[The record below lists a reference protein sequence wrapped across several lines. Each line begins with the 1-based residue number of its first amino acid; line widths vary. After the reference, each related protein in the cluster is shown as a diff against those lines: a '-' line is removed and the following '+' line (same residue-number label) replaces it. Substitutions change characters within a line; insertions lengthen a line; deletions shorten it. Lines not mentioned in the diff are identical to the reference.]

1 MKDKKSIADVLGQI
15 AEAYGEDIFLEQR
28 RMYAI
33 LSDLAPGD
41 FYAKQRRRIKM
52 ALEAGS
58 VEILLKAKR
67 DENGA
72 ELYIN
77 ESVKRLINNTDMAE
91 DIAKE
96 TIALIAEA
104 LSVNPAEASNER
116 PKELKSKE
124 KRQRTERQSKWKELT
139 KAGKYAVIG
148 ILSLCG
154 AAAALSLAV
163 LFVNLD
169 TIGKQWFIGIVS
181 GAALTAGVV
190 GLAFLIENKIY
201 NEKCQTIT
209 ISLPIL
215 LAANI
220 VLRAVLGNEAYGLI
234 FYIISA
240 WIVAGA
246 AANIVLTRV
255 ESEEKWTWP
264 NAVVLVL
271 AVLFVSLNTAG
282 KQWFIGIVSGVV
294 LTAGVVG
301 LAFLIENKIYNEK
314 CQTIT
319 ISLPIL
325 LAANIVLR
333 AVLGNETY
341 GLIFH
346 IISAWIVAGAAA
358 NIVLTRV
365 ESEEKWIWPNAAVA
379 LCSGFLFFLWP
390 GDFSWTVWQWII
402 GIGGSLALSALAVI
416 VSWILEEIGAEI
428 YQSLSVML
436 ILTTTANFVL
446 LFTLKQDYLIIA
458 MCFMAAFTVG
468 AIITAFMSFGEDAPV
483 PGFINIVIAIINCGI
498 FIVLVTGSYRL
509 LEDYVQLLPDKM
521 KAKPTQS

>member
-28 RMYAI
+28 RVYAI

-58 VEILLKAKR
+58 VEILLKAKK
-67 DENGA
+67 DKDGA

-77 ESVKRLINNTDMAE
+77 ESIKRLINNTDMAE

-104 LSVNPAEASNER
+104 LSVNPAEASN
-116 PKELKSKE
+116 KCQKGLKSKE
-124 KRQRTERQSKWKELT
+124 KRQRTERQNKWKEIT
-139 KAGKYAVIG
+139 KAGKYAAIG

-154 AAAALSLAV
+154 AAAVLSLAV

-181 GAALTAGVV
+181 GVALTAGVV

-215 LAANI
+215 LGANI
-220 VLRAVLGNEAYGLI
+220 VLRAVLGNEA
-234 FYIISA
+234 
-240 WIVAGA
+240 
-246 AANIVLTRV
+246 
-255 ESEEKWTWP
+255 
-264 NAVVLVL
+264 
-271 AVLFVSLNTAG
+271 
-282 KQWFIGIVSGVV
+282 
-294 LTAGVVG
+294 
-301 LAFLIENKIYNEK
+301 
-314 CQTIT
+314 
-319 ISLPIL
+319 
-325 LAANIVLR
+325 
-333 AVLGNETY
+333 Y

-365 ESEEKWIWPNAAVA
+365 EWEEKWTWPNVAVA

-402 GIGGSLALSALAVI
+402 GIGGSLALSAFAVI

-428 YQSLSVML
+428 YQSLSVIL

-458 MCFMAAFTVG
+458 MCFMAVFTVG

-498 FIVLVTGSYRL
+498 FIILVTGSYRL
-509 LEDYVQLLPDKM
+509 LEDYVRLLPDKM

>member
-28 RMYAI
+28 RVYAI

-77 ESVKRLINNTDMAE
+77 ESIKRLINNTDMAE

-104 LSVNPAEASNER
+104 LSVNPAEASN
-116 PKELKSKE
+116 KCQKGLKSKE
-124 KRQRTERQSKWKELT
+124 KRQRTERQNKWKEIT
-139 KAGKYAVIG
+139 KAGKYAAIG

-154 AAAALSLAV
+154 AAAVLSLAV

-181 GAALTAGVV
+181 GVALTAGVV

-220 VLRAVLGNEAYGLI
+220 VLCAVLGNEA
-234 FYIISA
+234 
-240 WIVAGA
+240 
-246 AANIVLTRV
+246 
-255 ESEEKWTWP
+255 
-264 NAVVLVL
+264 
-271 AVLFVSLNTAG
+271 
-282 KQWFIGIVSGVV
+282 
-294 LTAGVVG
+294 
-301 LAFLIENKIYNEK
+301 
-314 CQTIT
+314 
-319 ISLPIL
+319 
-325 LAANIVLR
+325 
-333 AVLGNETY
+333 Y

-365 ESEEKWIWPNAAVA
+365 EWEEKWTWPNVAVA

-402 GIGGSLALSALAVI
+402 GIGGSLALSAFAVI

-428 YQSLSVML
+428 YQSLSVIL

-458 MCFMAAFTVG
+458 MCFMAVFTVG

-498 FIVLVTGSYRL
+498 FIILVTGSYRL
-509 LEDYVQLLPDKM
+509 LEDYVRLLPDKM

>member
-1 MKDKKSIADVLGQI
+1 MKDKKSIADVFGQI

-28 RMYAI
+28 RVYAI

-77 ESVKRLINNTDMAE
+77 ESIKRLINNTDMAE

-104 LSVNPAEASNER
+104 LSVNPAEASN
-116 PKELKSKE
+116 KCQKGLKSKE
-124 KRQRTERQSKWKELT
+124 KRQSTERQNKWKEIT
-139 KAGKYAVIG
+139 KAGKYAAIG

-154 AAAALSLAV
+154 AAAVLSLAV

-181 GAALTAGVV
+181 GVALTAGVV

-234 FYIISA
+234 F
-240 WIVAGA
+240 
-246 AANIVLTRV
+246 
-255 ESEEKWTWP
+255 
-264 NAVVLVL
+264 
-271 AVLFVSLNTAG
+271 
-282 KQWFIGIVSGVV
+282 
-294 LTAGVVG
+294 
-301 LAFLIENKIYNEK
+301 
-314 CQTIT
+314 
-319 ISLPIL
+319 
-325 LAANIVLR
+325 
-333 AVLGNETY
+333 
-341 GLIFH
+341 H

-365 ESEEKWIWPNAAVA
+365 EWEEKWTWPNAAVA

-402 GIGGSLALSALAVI
+402 GIGGSLALSAFAVI

-428 YQSLSVML
+428 YQSLSVIL

-458 MCFMAAFTVG
+458 MCFMAVFTVG

-498 FIVLVTGSYRL
+498 FIILVTGSYRL
-509 LEDYVQLLPDKM
+509 LEDYVRLLPNKM

>member
-28 RMYAI
+28 RVYAI

-77 ESVKRLINNTDMAE
+77 ESIKRLINNTDMAE

-104 LSVNPAEASNER
+104 LSVNPAEASN
-116 PKELKSKE
+116 KCQKGLKSKE
-124 KRQRTERQSKWKELT
+124 KRQRTERQNKWKEIT
-139 KAGKYAVIG
+139 KAGKYAAIG

-154 AAAALSLAV
+154 AAAVLSLAV

-181 GAALTAGVV
+181 GVALTAGVV

-234 FYIISA
+234 F
-240 WIVAGA
+240 
-246 AANIVLTRV
+246 
-255 ESEEKWTWP
+255 
-264 NAVVLVL
+264 
-271 AVLFVSLNTAG
+271 
-282 KQWFIGIVSGVV
+282 
-294 LTAGVVG
+294 
-301 LAFLIENKIYNEK
+301 
-314 CQTIT
+314 
-319 ISLPIL
+319 
-325 LAANIVLR
+325 
-333 AVLGNETY
+333 
-341 GLIFH
+341 H

-365 ESEEKWIWPNAAVA
+365 ELEEKWTWPNAAVA

-402 GIGGSLALSALAVI
+402 GIGGSLALSAFAVI

-428 YQSLSVML
+428 YQSLSVIL

-458 MCFMAAFTVG
+458 MCFMAVFTVG

-498 FIVLVTGSYRL
+498 FIILVTGSYRL
-509 LEDYVQLLPDKM
+509 LEDYVRLLPDKM

>member
-1 MKDKKSIADVLGQI
+1 MKDKKSIADILGQI

-28 RMYAI
+28 RVYAI

-58 VEILLKAKR
+58 VEILLKAKG

-77 ESVKRLINNTDMAE
+77 ESIKRLINNTDMAE

-96 TIALIAEA
+96 TMALIAEA
-104 LSVNPAEASNER
+104 LSVNPAEASN
-116 PKELKSKE
+116 KCQKGLKSKE
-124 KRQRTERQSKWKELT
+124 KRQRTERQSKWKEIT
-139 KAGKYAVIG
+139 KAGKYAAIG

-154 AAAALSLAV
+154 AAAVLLLAV

-181 GAALTAGVV
+181 GVALTAGVV

-234 FYIISA
+234 FHIISV

-255 ESEEKWTWP
+255 ELEEKWTWP
-264 NAVVLVL
+264 N
-271 AVLFVSLNTAG
+271 
-282 KQWFIGIVSGVV
+282 
-294 LTAGVVG
+294 
-301 LAFLIENKIYNEK
+301 
-314 CQTIT
+314 
-319 ISLPIL
+319 
-325 LAANIVLR
+325 
-333 AVLGNETY
+333 
-341 GLIFH
+341 
-346 IISAWIVAGAAA
+346 VA
-358 NIVLTRV
+358 I
-365 ESEEKWIWPNAAVA
+365 A

-402 GIGGSLALSALAVI
+402 GIGGSLALSAFAVI

-428 YQSLSVML
+428 YQSLSVIL

-446 LFTLKQDYLIIA
+446 LFTLKQGYLIIA
-458 MCFMAAFTVG
+458 MCFMAVFTVG

-498 FIVLVTGSYRL
+498 FIILVTGSYRL
-509 LEDYVQLLPDKM
+509 LEDYVRLLPDKM
-521 KAKPTQS
+521 KAKPT

>member
-28 RMYAI
+28 RVYAI

-77 ESVKRLINNTDMAE
+77 ESIKRLINNTDMAE

-104 LSVNPAEASNER
+104 LSVNPAEASN
-116 PKELKSKE
+116 KCQKGLKSKE
-124 KRQRTERQSKWKELT
+124 KRQSTERQNKWKEIT
-139 KAGKYAVIG
+139 KAGKYAAIG

-154 AAAALSLAV
+154 AAAVLSLAV

-181 GAALTAGVV
+181 GVALTAGVV

-234 FYIISA
+234 F
-240 WIVAGA
+240 
-246 AANIVLTRV
+246 
-255 ESEEKWTWP
+255 
-264 NAVVLVL
+264 
-271 AVLFVSLNTAG
+271 
-282 KQWFIGIVSGVV
+282 
-294 LTAGVVG
+294 
-301 LAFLIENKIYNEK
+301 
-314 CQTIT
+314 
-319 ISLPIL
+319 
-325 LAANIVLR
+325 
-333 AVLGNETY
+333 
-341 GLIFH
+341 H

-365 ESEEKWIWPNAAVA
+365 EWEEKWTWPNVAVA
-379 LCSGFLFFLWP
+379 LCSVFLFFLWP

-402 GIGGSLALSALAVI
+402 GIGGSLALSAFAVI

-428 YQSLSVML
+428 YQSLSVIL

-458 MCFMAAFTVG
+458 RCFMAVFTVG

-498 FIVLVTGSYRL
+498 FIILVTGSYRL
-509 LEDYVQLLPDKM
+509 LEDYVRLLPDKM

>member
-181 GAALTAGVV
+181 GAA
-190 GLAFLIENKIY
+190 
-201 NEKCQTIT
+201 
-209 ISLPIL
+209 
-215 LAANI
+215 
-220 VLRAVLGNEAYGLI
+220 
-234 FYIISA
+234 
-240 WIVAGA
+240 
-246 AANIVLTRV
+246 
-255 ESEEKWTWP
+255 
-264 NAVVLVL
+264 
-271 AVLFVSLNTAG
+271 
-282 KQWFIGIVSGVV
+282 

>member
-28 RMYAI
+28 RVYAI

-77 ESVKRLINNTDMAE
+77 ESIKRLINNTDMAE

-104 LSVNPAEASNER
+104 LSVNPAEASN
-116 PKELKSKE
+116 KCQKGLKSKE

-139 KAGKYAVIG
+139 KAGKYAAIG

-154 AAAALSLAV
+154 AAAVLSLAV

-181 GAALTAGVV
+181 GVALTAGVV

-209 ISLPIL
+209 ISLPII

-220 VLRAVLGNEAYGLI
+220 VLRAVLGNEA
-234 FYIISA
+234 
-240 WIVAGA
+240 
-246 AANIVLTRV
+246 
-255 ESEEKWTWP
+255 
-264 NAVVLVL
+264 
-271 AVLFVSLNTAG
+271 
-282 KQWFIGIVSGVV
+282 
-294 LTAGVVG
+294 
-301 LAFLIENKIYNEK
+301 
-314 CQTIT
+314 
-319 ISLPIL
+319 
-325 LAANIVLR
+325 
-333 AVLGNETY
+333 Y

-365 ESEEKWIWPNAAVA
+365 EWEEKWTWPNAAVA

-402 GIGGSLALSALAVI
+402 GIGGSLALSAFAVI

-428 YQSLSVML
+428 YQSLSVIL

-458 MCFMAAFTVG
+458 MCFMAVFTVG

-498 FIVLVTGSYRL
+498 FIILVTGSYRL
-509 LEDYVQLLPDKM
+509 FEDYVQLLPDKM

>member
-28 RMYAI
+28 RVYAI

-58 VEILLKAKR
+58 VEILLKAKG

-77 ESVKRLINNTDMAE
+77 ESIKRLINNTDMAE

-104 LSVNPAEASNER
+104 LSVNPAEASN
-116 PKELKSKE
+116 KCQKGLKSKE
-124 KRQRTERQSKWKELT
+124 KRQRTERQNKWKEIT
-139 KAGKYAVIG
+139 KAGKYAAIG

-154 AAAALSLAV
+154 AAAVLSLAV

-181 GAALTAGVV
+181 GVALTAGVV

-234 FYIISA
+234 F
-240 WIVAGA
+240 
-246 AANIVLTRV
+246 
-255 ESEEKWTWP
+255 
-264 NAVVLVL
+264 
-271 AVLFVSLNTAG
+271 
-282 KQWFIGIVSGVV
+282 
-294 LTAGVVG
+294 
-301 LAFLIENKIYNEK
+301 
-314 CQTIT
+314 
-319 ISLPIL
+319 
-325 LAANIVLR
+325 
-333 AVLGNETY
+333 
-341 GLIFH
+341 H

-365 ESEEKWIWPNAAVA
+365 EWEEKWTWPNVAVA

-402 GIGGSLALSALAVI
+402 GIGGSLALSAFAVI

-428 YQSLSVML
+428 YQSLSVIL

-458 MCFMAAFTVG
+458 MCFMAVFTVG

-498 FIVLVTGSYRL
+498 FIILVTGSYRL
-509 LEDYVQLLPDKM
+509 LEDYVRLLPDKM

>member
-28 RMYAI
+28 RVYAI

-77 ESVKRLINNTDMAE
+77 ESIKRLINNTDMAE

-104 LSVNPAEASNER
+104 LSVNPAEASN
-116 PKELKSKE
+116 KCQKGLKSKE
-124 KRQRTERQSKWKELT
+124 KRQSTERQNKWKEIT
-139 KAGKYAVIG
+139 KAGKYAAIG

-154 AAAALSLAV
+154 AAAVLSLAV

-181 GAALTAGVV
+181 GVALTAGVV

-234 FYIISA
+234 F
-240 WIVAGA
+240 
-246 AANIVLTRV
+246 
-255 ESEEKWTWP
+255 
-264 NAVVLVL
+264 
-271 AVLFVSLNTAG
+271 
-282 KQWFIGIVSGVV
+282 
-294 LTAGVVG
+294 
-301 LAFLIENKIYNEK
+301 
-314 CQTIT
+314 
-319 ISLPIL
+319 
-325 LAANIVLR
+325 
-333 AVLGNETY
+333 
-341 GLIFH
+341 H

-365 ESEEKWIWPNAAVA
+365 EWEEKWTWPNAAVA

-402 GIGGSLALSALAVI
+402 GIGGSLALSAFAVI

-428 YQSLSVML
+428 YQSLSVIL

-458 MCFMAAFTVG
+458 MCFMAVFTVG

-498 FIVLVTGSYRL
+498 FIILVTGSYRL
-509 LEDYVQLLPDKM
+509 LEDYVRLLPDKM

>member
-28 RMYAI
+28 RVYAI

-77 ESVKRLINNTDMAE
+77 ESIKRLINNTDMAE

-104 LSVNPAEASNER
+104 LSVNPAEASN
-116 PKELKSKE
+116 KCQKGLKSKE
-124 KRQRTERQSKWKELT
+124 KRQRTERQNKWKEIT
-139 KAGKYAVIG
+139 KAGKYAAIG

-154 AAAALSLAV
+154 AAAVLSLAV

-169 TIGKQWFIGIVS
+169 IIGKQWFIGIVS
-181 GAALTAGVV
+181 GVALTAGVV

-234 FYIISA
+234 F
-240 WIVAGA
+240 
-246 AANIVLTRV
+246 
-255 ESEEKWTWP
+255 
-264 NAVVLVL
+264 
-271 AVLFVSLNTAG
+271 
-282 KQWFIGIVSGVV
+282 
-294 LTAGVVG
+294 
-301 LAFLIENKIYNEK
+301 
-314 CQTIT
+314 
-319 ISLPIL
+319 
-325 LAANIVLR
+325 
-333 AVLGNETY
+333 
-341 GLIFH
+341 H

-365 ESEEKWIWPNAAVA
+365 ELEEKWTWPNVAVA

-402 GIGGSLALSALAVI
+402 GIGGSLALSAFAVI

-428 YQSLSVML
+428 YQSLSVIL

-458 MCFMAAFTVG
+458 MCFMAVFTVG

-498 FIVLVTGSYRL
+498 FIILVTGSYRL

>member
-15 AEAYGEDIFLEQR
+15 AKAYGEDIFLEQR
-28 RMYAI
+28 RVYAI

-77 ESVKRLINNTDMAE
+77 ESIKRLINNTDMAE

-104 LSVNPAEASNER
+104 LSVNPAEASN
-116 PKELKSKE
+116 KCQKSLKSKE
-124 KRQRTERQSKWKELT
+124 KRQRTERQNKWKEIT
-139 KAGKYAVIG
+139 KAGKYAAIG

-154 AAAALSLAV
+154 AAAVLSLAV

-181 GAALTAGVV
+181 GVALTAGVV

-220 VLRAVLGNEAYGLI
+220 VLRAVLGNE
-234 FYIISA
+234 
-240 WIVAGA
+240 V
-246 AANIVLTRV
+246 
-255 ESEEKWTWP
+255 
-264 NAVVLVL
+264 
-271 AVLFVSLNTAG
+271 
-282 KQWFIGIVSGVV
+282 
-294 LTAGVVG
+294 
-301 LAFLIENKIYNEK
+301 
-314 CQTIT
+314 
-319 ISLPIL
+319 
-325 LAANIVLR
+325 
-333 AVLGNETY
+333 Y

-365 ESEEKWIWPNAAVA
+365 ELEEKWTWPNVAVA

-402 GIGGSLALSALAVI
+402 GIGGSLALSAFAVI

-428 YQSLSVML
+428 YQSLSVIL

-458 MCFMAAFTVG
+458 MCFMAVFTVG

-498 FIVLVTGSYRL
+498 FIILVTGSYRL
-509 LEDYVQLLPDKM
+509 LEDYVRLLPDKM

>member
-28 RMYAI
+28 RVYAI
-33 LSDLAPGD
+33 LYDLAPGD

-77 ESVKRLINNTDMAE
+77 ESIKRLINNTDMAE

-96 TIALIAEA
+96 TMALIAEA
-104 LSVNPAEASNER
+104 LSVNPAEASN
-116 PKELKSKE
+116 KCQKGLKSKE
-124 KRQRTERQSKWKELT
+124 KRQRTERQSKWKEIT
-139 KAGKYAVIG
+139 KAGKYAAIG

-154 AAAALSLAV
+154 AAAVLLLAV

-181 GAALTAGVV
+181 GVALTAGVV

-234 FYIISA
+234 F
-240 WIVAGA
+240 
-246 AANIVLTRV
+246 
-255 ESEEKWTWP
+255 
-264 NAVVLVL
+264 
-271 AVLFVSLNTAG
+271 
-282 KQWFIGIVSGVV
+282 
-294 LTAGVVG
+294 
-301 LAFLIENKIYNEK
+301 
-314 CQTIT
+314 
-319 ISLPIL
+319 
-325 LAANIVLR
+325 
-333 AVLGNETY
+333 
-341 GLIFH
+341 H

-365 ESEEKWIWPNAAVA
+365 ELEEKWTWPNVAVA

-402 GIGGSLALSALAVI
+402 GIGGSLALSAFAVI
-416 VSWILEEIGAEI
+416 VSWMLEEIGAEI
-428 YQSLSVML
+428 YQSLSVIL

-458 MCFMAAFTVG
+458 MCFMAVFTVG

-498 FIVLVTGSYRL
+498 FIILVTGSYRL
-509 LEDYVQLLPDKM
+509 LEDYVRLLPDKM

>member
-28 RMYAI
+28 RVYAI

-77 ESVKRLINNTDMAE
+77 ESIKRLINNTDMAE

-104 LSVNPAEASNER
+104 LSVNPAEASN
-116 PKELKSKE
+116 KCQKGLKSKE
-124 KRQRTERQSKWKELT
+124 KRQRTERQNKWKEIT
-139 KAGKYAVIG
+139 KAGKYAAIG

-154 AAAALSLAV
+154 AAAVLSLAV

-169 TIGKQWFIGIVS
+169 IIGKQWFIGIVS
-181 GAALTAGVV
+181 GVALTAGVV

-234 FYIISA
+234 F
-240 WIVAGA
+240 
-246 AANIVLTRV
+246 
-255 ESEEKWTWP
+255 
-264 NAVVLVL
+264 
-271 AVLFVSLNTAG
+271 
-282 KQWFIGIVSGVV
+282 
-294 LTAGVVG
+294 
-301 LAFLIENKIYNEK
+301 
-314 CQTIT
+314 
-319 ISLPIL
+319 
-325 LAANIVLR
+325 
-333 AVLGNETY
+333 
-341 GLIFH
+341 H

-365 ESEEKWIWPNAAVA
+365 EWEEKWTWPNVAVA

-402 GIGGSLALSALAVI
+402 GIGGSLALSAFAVI

-428 YQSLSVML
+428 YQSLSVIL

-458 MCFMAAFTVG
+458 MCFMAVFTVG

-498 FIVLVTGSYRL
+498 FIILVTGSYRL
-509 LEDYVQLLPDKM
+509 LEDYVRLLPDKM

>member
-1 MKDKKSIADVLGQI
+1 MKDKKSIADVLRQI

-28 RMYAI
+28 RVYAI

-77 ESVKRLINNTDMAE
+77 ESIKRLINNTDMAE

-104 LSVNPAEASNER
+104 LSVNPAEASN
-116 PKELKSKE
+116 KCQKGLKSKE
-124 KRQRTERQSKWKELT
+124 KRQSTERQNKWKEIT
-139 KAGKYAVIG
+139 KAGKYAAIG

-154 AAAALSLAV
+154 AAAVLSLAV

-181 GAALTAGVV
+181 GVALTAGVV

-234 FYIISA
+234 F
-240 WIVAGA
+240 
-246 AANIVLTRV
+246 
-255 ESEEKWTWP
+255 
-264 NAVVLVL
+264 
-271 AVLFVSLNTAG
+271 
-282 KQWFIGIVSGVV
+282 
-294 LTAGVVG
+294 
-301 LAFLIENKIYNEK
+301 
-314 CQTIT
+314 
-319 ISLPIL
+319 
-325 LAANIVLR
+325 
-333 AVLGNETY
+333 
-341 GLIFH
+341 H

-365 ESEEKWIWPNAAVA
+365 EWEEKWTWPNAAVA

-402 GIGGSLALSALAVI
+402 GIGGSLALSAFAVI

-428 YQSLSVML
+428 YQSLSVIL

-458 MCFMAAFTVG
+458 MCFMAVFTVG

-498 FIVLVTGSYRL
+498 FIILVTGSYRL
-509 LEDYVQLLPDKM
+509 LEDYVRLLPDKM

>member
-28 RMYAI
+28 RVYAI

-58 VEILLKAKR
+58 VEILLKAKG

-77 ESVKRLINNTDMAE
+77 ESIKRLINNTDMAE

-104 LSVNPAEASNER
+104 LSVNPAEASN
-116 PKELKSKE
+116 KCQKGLKSKE
-124 KRQRTERQSKWKELT
+124 KRQSTERQNKWKEIT
-139 KAGKYAVIG
+139 KAGKYAAIG

-154 AAAALSLAV
+154 AAAVLLLAV

-169 TIGKQWFIGIVS
+169 
-181 GAALTAGVV
+181 
-190 GLAFLIENKIY
+190 
-201 NEKCQTIT
+201 
-209 ISLPIL
+209 
-215 LAANI
+215 
-220 VLRAVLGNEAYGLI
+220 
-234 FYIISA
+234 II
-240 WIVAGA
+240 
-246 AANIVLTRV
+246 
-255 ESEEKWTWP
+255 
-264 NAVVLVL
+264 
-271 AVLFVSLNTAG
+271 G

-333 AVLGNETY
+333 AVLGNEAY

-365 ESEEKWIWPNAAVA
+365 ELEEKWTWPNAVVA

-402 GIGGSLALSALAVI
+402 GIGGSLALSAFAVI

-428 YQSLSVML
+428 YQSLSVIL

-458 MCFMAAFTVG
+458 MCFMAVFTVG

-509 LEDYVQLLPDKM
+509 LEDYVRLLPDEM

>member
-28 RMYAI
+28 RVYAI

-41 FYAKQRRRIKM
+41 FCAKQRRRIKM

-77 ESVKRLINNTDMAE
+77 ESIKRLINNTDMAE

-104 LSVNPAEASNER
+104 LSVNPAEASN
-116 PKELKSKE
+116 KCQKGLKSKE
-124 KRQRTERQSKWKELT
+124 KRQRTERQNKWKEIT
-139 KAGKYAVIG
+139 KAGKYAAIG

-154 AAAALSLAV
+154 AAAVLLLAV

-181 GAALTAGVV
+181 GVALTAGVV

-234 FYIISA
+234 F
-240 WIVAGA
+240 
-246 AANIVLTRV
+246 
-255 ESEEKWTWP
+255 
-264 NAVVLVL
+264 
-271 AVLFVSLNTAG
+271 
-282 KQWFIGIVSGVV
+282 
-294 LTAGVVG
+294 
-301 LAFLIENKIYNEK
+301 
-314 CQTIT
+314 
-319 ISLPIL
+319 
-325 LAANIVLR
+325 
-333 AVLGNETY
+333 
-341 GLIFH
+341 H

-365 ESEEKWIWPNAAVA
+365 EWEEKWIWPNAVVA

-402 GIGGSLALSALAVI
+402 GIGGSLALSAFAVI

-428 YQSLSVML
+428 YQSLSVIL

-458 MCFMAAFTVG
+458 MCFMAVFTVG

-498 FIVLVTGSYRL
+498 FIILVTGSYRL
-509 LEDYVQLLPDKM
+509 LEDYVRLLPDEM

>member
-28 RMYAI
+28 RVYAI

-77 ESVKRLINNTDMAE
+77 ESIKRLINNTDMAE

-104 LSVNPAEASNER
+104 LSVNPAEASN
-116 PKELKSKE
+116 KCQKGLKSKE
-124 KRQRTERQSKWKELT
+124 KRQSTERQSKWKEIT
-139 KAGKYAVIG
+139 KAGKYAAIG

-154 AAAALSLAV
+154 AAAVLSLAV

-181 GAALTAGVV
+181 GVALTAGVV

-234 FYIISA
+234 F
-240 WIVAGA
+240 
-246 AANIVLTRV
+246 
-255 ESEEKWTWP
+255 
-264 NAVVLVL
+264 
-271 AVLFVSLNTAG
+271 
-282 KQWFIGIVSGVV
+282 
-294 LTAGVVG
+294 
-301 LAFLIENKIYNEK
+301 
-314 CQTIT
+314 
-319 ISLPIL
+319 
-325 LAANIVLR
+325 
-333 AVLGNETY
+333 
-341 GLIFH
+341 H
-346 IISAWIVAGAAA
+346 IISAWIVAGAAT

-365 ESEEKWIWPNAAVA
+365 EWEEKWTWPNVAVA

-402 GIGGSLALSALAVI
+402 GIGGSLALSAFAVI

-428 YQSLSVML
+428 YQSLSVIL

-458 MCFMAAFTVG
+458 MCFMAVFTVG
-468 AIITAFMSFGEDAPV
+468 AIITAFMSFGEDAPM

-498 FIVLVTGSYRL
+498 FIILVTGSYRL

>member
-28 RMYAI
+28 RVYAI

-77 ESVKRLINNTDMAE
+77 ESIKRLINNTDMAE

-96 TIALIAEA
+96 TIALIAGA
-104 LSVNPAEASNER
+104 LSVNPAEASN
-116 PKELKSKE
+116 KCQKGLKSKE
-124 KRQRTERQSKWKELT
+124 KRQRTERQNKWKEIT
-139 KAGKYAVIG
+139 KAGKYAAIG

-154 AAAALSLAV
+154 AAAVLSLAV

-181 GAALTAGVV
+181 GVALTAGVV

-234 FYIISA
+234 F
-240 WIVAGA
+240 
-246 AANIVLTRV
+246 
-255 ESEEKWTWP
+255 
-264 NAVVLVL
+264 
-271 AVLFVSLNTAG
+271 
-282 KQWFIGIVSGVV
+282 
-294 LTAGVVG
+294 
-301 LAFLIENKIYNEK
+301 
-314 CQTIT
+314 
-319 ISLPIL
+319 
-325 LAANIVLR
+325 
-333 AVLGNETY
+333 
-341 GLIFH
+341 H

-365 ESEEKWIWPNAAVA
+365 EWEEKWTWPNVAVA

-390 GDFSWTVWQWII
+390 GNFSWTVWQWII
-402 GIGGSLALSALAVI
+402 GIGGSLALSAFAVI

-428 YQSLSVML
+428 YQSLSVIL

-458 MCFMAAFTVG
+458 MCFMAVFTVG

-498 FIVLVTGSYRL
+498 FIILVTGSYRL
-509 LEDYVQLLPDKM
+509 LEDYVRLLPDKM

>member
-28 RMYAI
+28 RVYAI

-58 VEILLKAKR
+58 VEILLKAKG

-77 ESVKRLINNTDMAE
+77 ESIKRLINNTDMAE

-104 LSVNPAEASNER
+104 LSVNPAEASN
-116 PKELKSKE
+116 KCQKGLKSKE
-124 KRQRTERQSKWKELT
+124 KRQKAEKQQSKGKEIT
-139 KAGKYAVIG
+139 KAGKYAAIG

-154 AAAALSLAV
+154 AAAVLSLAV

-169 TIGKQWFIGIVS
+169 TIGKQWFIGIGS
-181 GAALTAGVV
+181 GAVLAVGVV

-234 FYIISA
+234 F
-240 WIVAGA
+240 
-246 AANIVLTRV
+246 
-255 ESEEKWTWP
+255 
-264 NAVVLVL
+264 
-271 AVLFVSLNTAG
+271 
-282 KQWFIGIVSGVV
+282 
-294 LTAGVVG
+294 
-301 LAFLIENKIYNEK
+301 
-314 CQTIT
+314 
-319 ISLPIL
+319 
-325 LAANIVLR
+325 
-333 AVLGNETY
+333 
-341 GLIFH
+341 H

-365 ESEEKWIWPNAAVA
+365 EWEEKWTWPNVAVA

-402 GIGGSLALSALAVI
+402 GIGGSLALSAFAVI

-428 YQSLSVML
+428 YQSLSVIL

-458 MCFMAAFTVG
+458 MCFMAVFTVG

-498 FIVLVTGSYRL
+498 FIILVTGSYRL
-509 LEDYVQLLPDKM
+509 LEDYVRLLPDKM

>member
-28 RMYAI
+28 RVYAI

-77 ESVKRLINNTDMAE
+77 ESIKRLINNTDMAE

-104 LSVNPAEASNER
+104 LSVNPAEASNECQ
-116 PKELKSKE
+116 KGLKSKE

-139 KAGKYAVIG
+139 KAGKYAAIG

-154 AAAALSLAV
+154 AAAVLSLAV

-181 GAALTAGVV
+181 GVALTAGVV

-234 FYIISA
+234 F
-240 WIVAGA
+240 
-246 AANIVLTRV
+246 
-255 ESEEKWTWP
+255 
-264 NAVVLVL
+264 
-271 AVLFVSLNTAG
+271 
-282 KQWFIGIVSGVV
+282 
-294 LTAGVVG
+294 
-301 LAFLIENKIYNEK
+301 
-314 CQTIT
+314 
-319 ISLPIL
+319 
-325 LAANIVLR
+325 
-333 AVLGNETY
+333 
-341 GLIFH
+341 H

-365 ESEEKWIWPNAAVA
+365 ELEEKWTWPNVAVA

-402 GIGGSLALSALAVI
+402 GIGGSLALSAFAVI

-428 YQSLSVML
+428 YQSLSVIL

-458 MCFMAAFTVG
+458 MCFMAVFTVG

-498 FIVLVTGSYRL
+498 FIILVTGSYRL

>member
-28 RMYAI
+28 RVYAI

-58 VEILLKAKR
+58 VEILLKAKG

-77 ESVKRLINNTDMAE
+77 ESIKRLINNTDMAE

-96 TIALIAEA
+96 TMALIAEA
-104 LSVNPAEASNER
+104 LSVNPAEASN
-116 PKELKSKE
+116 KCQKGLKSKE
-124 KRQRTERQSKWKELT
+124 KRQRTERQSKWKEIT
-139 KAGKYAVIG
+139 KAGKYAAIG

-154 AAAALSLAV
+154 AAAVLLLAV

-181 GAALTAGVV
+181 GVALTAGVV

-234 FYIISA
+234 F
-240 WIVAGA
+240 
-246 AANIVLTRV
+246 
-255 ESEEKWTWP
+255 
-264 NAVVLVL
+264 
-271 AVLFVSLNTAG
+271 
-282 KQWFIGIVSGVV
+282 
-294 LTAGVVG
+294 
-301 LAFLIENKIYNEK
+301 
-314 CQTIT
+314 
-319 ISLPIL
+319 
-325 LAANIVLR
+325 
-333 AVLGNETY
+333 
-341 GLIFH
+341 H

-365 ESEEKWIWPNAAVA
+365 ELEEKWTWPNVAVA

-402 GIGGSLALSALAVI
+402 GIGGSLALSAFAVI

-428 YQSLSVML
+428 YQSLSVIL

-458 MCFMAAFTVG
+458 MCFMAVFTVG

-498 FIVLVTGSYRL
+498 FIILVTGSYRL

>member
-28 RMYAI
+28 RVYAI

-77 ESVKRLINNTDMAE
+77 ESIKRLINNTDMAE

-96 TIALIAEA
+96 TIALIAES
-104 LSVNPAEASNER
+104 LSVNPAEASN
-116 PKELKSKE
+116 KCQKGLKPKE

-139 KAGKYAVIG
+139 KAGKYAAIG

-154 AAAALSLAV
+154 AAAVLSLAV

-181 GAALTAGVV
+181 GVALTAGVV

-234 FYIISA
+234 F
-240 WIVAGA
+240 
-246 AANIVLTRV
+246 
-255 ESEEKWTWP
+255 
-264 NAVVLVL
+264 
-271 AVLFVSLNTAG
+271 
-282 KQWFIGIVSGVV
+282 
-294 LTAGVVG
+294 
-301 LAFLIENKIYNEK
+301 
-314 CQTIT
+314 
-319 ISLPIL
+319 
-325 LAANIVLR
+325 
-333 AVLGNETY
+333 
-341 GLIFH
+341 H

-365 ESEEKWIWPNAAVA
+365 ELEEKWTWPNVAVA

-402 GIGGSLALSALAVI
+402 GIGGSLALSAFAVI

-428 YQSLSVML
+428 YQSLSVIL

-458 MCFMAAFTVG
+458 MCFMAVFTVG

-498 FIVLVTGSYRL
+498 FIILVTGSYRL
-509 LEDYVQLLPDKM
+509 LEDYVRLLPDKM

>member
-28 RMYAI
+28 RVYAI

-77 ESVKRLINNTDMAE
+77 ESIKRLINNTDMAE
-91 DIAKE
+91 DIAKG

-104 LSVNPAEASNER
+104 LSVNPAEASN
-116 PKELKSKE
+116 KCQKGLKSKE
-124 KRQRTERQSKWKELT
+124 KRQRTERQNKWKGIT
-139 KAGKYAVIG
+139 KAGKYAAIG

-154 AAAALSLAV
+154 AAAVLSLAV

-181 GAALTAGVV
+181 GVALTAGVV

-215 LAANI
+215 LGANI
-220 VLRAVLGNEAYGLI
+220 VLRAVLGNEA
-234 FYIISA
+234 
-240 WIVAGA
+240 
-246 AANIVLTRV
+246 
-255 ESEEKWTWP
+255 
-264 NAVVLVL
+264 
-271 AVLFVSLNTAG
+271 
-282 KQWFIGIVSGVV
+282 
-294 LTAGVVG
+294 
-301 LAFLIENKIYNEK
+301 
-314 CQTIT
+314 
-319 ISLPIL
+319 
-325 LAANIVLR
+325 
-333 AVLGNETY
+333 Y

-365 ESEEKWIWPNAAVA
+365 EWEEKWTWPNVAVA

-402 GIGGSLALSALAVI
+402 GIGGSLALSAFAVI

-428 YQSLSVML
+428 YQSLSVIL

-458 MCFMAAFTVG
+458 MCFMTVFTVG

-498 FIVLVTGSYRL
+498 FIILVTGSYRL
-509 LEDYVQLLPDKM
+509 LEDYVRLLPDKM

>member
-28 RMYAI
+28 RVYAI

-77 ESVKRLINNTDMAE
+77 ESIKRLINNTDMAE

-104 LSVNPAEASNER
+104 LSVNPAEASN
-116 PKELKSKE
+116 KCQKGLKSKE
-124 KRQRTERQSKWKELT
+124 KRQRTERQNKWKEIT
-139 KAGKYAVIG
+139 KAGKYAAIG

-154 AAAALSLAV
+154 AAAVLSLAV

-181 GAALTAGVV
+181 GVALTAGVV

-215 LAANI
+215 LGANI

-234 FYIISA
+234 FHMISA

-255 ESEEKWTWP
+255 EWEEKWT
-264 NAVVLVL
+264 
-271 AVLFVSLNTAG
+271 
-282 KQWFIGIVSGVV
+282 
-294 LTAGVVG
+294 
-301 LAFLIENKIYNEK
+301 
-314 CQTIT
+314 
-319 ISLPIL
+319 
-325 LAANIVLR
+325 
-333 AVLGNETY
+333 
-341 GLIFH
+341 
-346 IISAWIVAGAAA
+346 
-358 NIVLTRV
+358 
-365 ESEEKWIWPNAAVA
+365 WPNAAVA

-402 GIGGSLALSALAVI
+402 GIGGSLALSAFAVI

-428 YQSLSVML
+428 YQSLSVIL

-458 MCFMAAFTVG
+458 MCFMAVFTVG

-498 FIVLVTGSYRL
+498 FIILVTGSYRL
-509 LEDYVQLLPDKM
+509 FEDYVQLLPDKM

>member
-28 RMYAI
+28 RVYAI

-77 ESVKRLINNTDMAE
+77 ESIKRLINNTDMAE

-104 LSVNPAEASNER
+104 LSVNPAEASN
-116 PKELKSKE
+116 KCQKGLKSKE
-124 KRQRTERQSKWKELT
+124 KRQRTERQNKWKEIT
-139 KAGKYAVIG
+139 KAGKYAAIG

-154 AAAALSLAV
+154 AAAVLSLAV

-181 GAALTAGVV
+181 GVALAAGVV

-215 LAANI
+215 LGANI
-220 VLRAVLGNEAYGLI
+220 VLRAVLGNEA
-234 FYIISA
+234 
-240 WIVAGA
+240 
-246 AANIVLTRV
+246 
-255 ESEEKWTWP
+255 
-264 NAVVLVL
+264 
-271 AVLFVSLNTAG
+271 
-282 KQWFIGIVSGVV
+282 
-294 LTAGVVG
+294 
-301 LAFLIENKIYNEK
+301 
-314 CQTIT
+314 
-319 ISLPIL
+319 
-325 LAANIVLR
+325 
-333 AVLGNETY
+333 Y

-365 ESEEKWIWPNAAVA
+365 EWEEKWTWPNAAVA

-402 GIGGSLALSALAVI
+402 GIGGSLALSAFAVI

-428 YQSLSVML
+428 YQSLSVIL

-458 MCFMAAFTVG
+458 MCFMAVFTVG

-498 FIVLVTGSYRL
+498 FIILVTGSYRL
-509 LEDYVQLLPDKM
+509 LEDYVRLLPDKM

>member
-28 RMYAI
+28 RVYAI

-77 ESVKRLINNTDMAE
+77 ESIKRLINNTDMAE

-104 LSVNPAEASNER
+104 LSVNPAEVSN
-116 PKELKSKE
+116 KCQKGLKSKE
-124 KRQRTERQSKWKELT
+124 KRQRTERQNKWKEIT
-139 KAGKYAVIG
+139 KAGKYAAIG

-154 AAAALSLAV
+154 AAAVLSLAV

-181 GAALTAGVV
+181 GVALTAGVV

-209 ISLPIL
+209 ISLPII

-234 FYIISA
+234 FPIISA

-255 ESEEKWTWP
+255 EWEEKWT
-264 NAVVLVL
+264 
-271 AVLFVSLNTAG
+271 
-282 KQWFIGIVSGVV
+282 
-294 LTAGVVG
+294 
-301 LAFLIENKIYNEK
+301 
-314 CQTIT
+314 
-319 ISLPIL
+319 
-325 LAANIVLR
+325 
-333 AVLGNETY
+333 
-341 GLIFH
+341 
-346 IISAWIVAGAAA
+346 
-358 NIVLTRV
+358 
-365 ESEEKWIWPNAAVA
+365 WPNAAVA

-402 GIGGSLALSALAVI
+402 GIGGSLALSAFAVI

-428 YQSLSVML
+428 YQSLSVIL

-458 MCFMAAFTVG
+458 MCFMAVFTVG

-498 FIVLVTGSYRL
+498 FIILVTGSYRL
-509 LEDYVQLLPDKM
+509 LEDYVRLLPDKM

>member
-28 RMYAI
+28 RVYAI

-77 ESVKRLINNTDMAE
+77 ESIKRLINNTDMAE

-104 LSVNPAEASNER
+104 LSVNPAEASN
-116 PKELKSKE
+116 KCQKGLKSKE
-124 KRQRTERQSKWKELT
+124 KRQRTERQNKWKELT

-255 ESEEKWTWP
+255 ESEEKW
-264 NAVVLVL
+264 
-271 AVLFVSLNTAG
+271 
-282 KQWFIGIVSGVV
+282 
-294 LTAGVVG
+294 
-301 LAFLIENKIYNEK
+301 
-314 CQTIT
+314 
-319 ISLPIL
+319 
-325 LAANIVLR
+325 
-333 AVLGNETY
+333 
-341 GLIFH
+341 
-346 IISAWIVAGAAA
+346 
-358 NIVLTRV
+358 
-365 ESEEKWIWPNAAVA
+365 IWPNAAVA

-390 GDFSWTVWQWII
+390 GNFSWTVWQWII

-509 LEDYVQLLPDKM
+509 LEDYVRLLPDKM

>member
-28 RMYAI
+28 RVYAI

-77 ESVKRLINNTDMAE
+77 ESIKRLINNTDMAE

-104 LSVNPAEASNER
+104 LSVNPAEASN
-116 PKELKSKE
+116 KCQKGLKSKE
-124 KRQRTERQSKWKELT
+124 KGQRTERQNKWKEIT
-139 KAGKYAVIG
+139 KAGKYAAIG

-154 AAAALSLAV
+154 AAAVLLLAV

-181 GAALTAGVV
+181 GVALTAGVV

-234 FYIISA
+234 F
-240 WIVAGA
+240 
-246 AANIVLTRV
+246 
-255 ESEEKWTWP
+255 
-264 NAVVLVL
+264 
-271 AVLFVSLNTAG
+271 
-282 KQWFIGIVSGVV
+282 
-294 LTAGVVG
+294 
-301 LAFLIENKIYNEK
+301 
-314 CQTIT
+314 
-319 ISLPIL
+319 
-325 LAANIVLR
+325 
-333 AVLGNETY
+333 
-341 GLIFH
+341 H

-365 ESEEKWIWPNAAVA
+365 EWEEKWTWPNAAVA

-402 GIGGSLALSALAVI
+402 GIGGSLALSAFAVI

-428 YQSLSVML
+428 YQSLSVIL

-458 MCFMAAFTVG
+458 MCFMAVFTVG

-498 FIVLVTGSYRL
+498 FIILVTGSYRL
-509 LEDYVQLLPDKM
+509 LEDYVRLLPDKM

>member
-28 RMYAI
+28 RVYAI

-58 VEILLKAKR
+58 VEILLKAKG

-77 ESVKRLINNTDMAE
+77 ESIKRLINNTDMAE

-104 LSVNPAEASNER
+104 LSVNPAEASN
-116 PKELKSKE
+116 KCQKGLKSKE
-124 KRQRTERQSKWKELT
+124 KRQRTERQNKWKEIT
-139 KAGKYAVIG
+139 KAGKYAAIG

-154 AAAALSLAV
+154 AAAVLSLAV

-181 GAALTAGVV
+181 GVALMAGVV

-234 FYIISA
+234 F
-240 WIVAGA
+240 
-246 AANIVLTRV
+246 
-255 ESEEKWTWP
+255 
-264 NAVVLVL
+264 
-271 AVLFVSLNTAG
+271 
-282 KQWFIGIVSGVV
+282 
-294 LTAGVVG
+294 
-301 LAFLIENKIYNEK
+301 
-314 CQTIT
+314 
-319 ISLPIL
+319 
-325 LAANIVLR
+325 
-333 AVLGNETY
+333 
-341 GLIFH
+341 H

-365 ESEEKWIWPNAAVA
+365 EWEEKWTWPNVAVA

-390 GDFSWTVWQWII
+390 GDFSWTAWQWII
-402 GIGGSLALSALAVI
+402 GIGGSLALSAFAVI

-428 YQSLSVML
+428 YQSLSVIL

-458 MCFMAAFTVG
+458 MCFMAVFTVG

-498 FIVLVTGSYRL
+498 FIILVTGSYRL
-509 LEDYVQLLPDKM
+509 LEDYVRLLPDKM

>member
-28 RMYAI
+28 RVYAI

-77 ESVKRLINNTDMAE
+77 ESIKRLINNTDMAE

-104 LSVNPAEASNER
+104 LSVNPAEASN
-116 PKELKSKE
+116 KCQKGLKSKE
-124 KRQRTERQSKWKELT
+124 KRQSTERQSKWKEIT
-139 KAGKYAVIG
+139 KAGKYAAIG

-154 AAAALSLAV
+154 AAAVLSLAV

-181 GAALTAGVV
+181 GVALTAGVV

-234 FYIISA
+234 F
-240 WIVAGA
+240 
-246 AANIVLTRV
+246 
-255 ESEEKWTWP
+255 
-264 NAVVLVL
+264 
-271 AVLFVSLNTAG
+271 
-282 KQWFIGIVSGVV
+282 
-294 LTAGVVG
+294 
-301 LAFLIENKIYNEK
+301 
-314 CQTIT
+314 
-319 ISLPIL
+319 
-325 LAANIVLR
+325 
-333 AVLGNETY
+333 
-341 GLIFH
+341 H
-346 IISAWIVAGAAA
+346 IISAWIVAGAAT

-365 ESEEKWIWPNAAVA
+365 EWEEKWTWPNVAVA

-402 GIGGSLALSALAVI
+402 GIGGSLALSAFAVI

-428 YQSLSVML
+428 YQSLSVIL

-458 MCFMAAFTVG
+458 MCFMAVFTVG

-498 FIVLVTGSYRL
+498 FIILVTGSYRL
-509 LEDYVQLLPDKM
+509 LEDYVRLLPDKM

>member
-28 RMYAI
+28 RVYAI

-77 ESVKRLINNTDMAE
+77 ESIKRLINNTDMAE

-104 LSVNPAEASNER
+104 LSVNPAEASN
-116 PKELKSKE
+116 KCQKGLKSKE
-124 KRQRTERQSKWKELT
+124 KRQRTERQNKWKEIT
-139 KAGKYAVIG
+139 KAGKYAAIG

-154 AAAALSLAV
+154 AAAVLSLAV
-163 LFVNLD
+163 LFVNLN
-169 TIGKQWFIGIVS
+169 TIDKQWFIGIGS
-181 GAALTAGVV
+181 GAVLAVGVV

-215 LAANI
+215 LGANI
-220 VLRAVLGNEAYGLI
+220 VLRAVLGNEA
-234 FYIISA
+234 
-240 WIVAGA
+240 
-246 AANIVLTRV
+246 
-255 ESEEKWTWP
+255 
-264 NAVVLVL
+264 
-271 AVLFVSLNTAG
+271 
-282 KQWFIGIVSGVV
+282 
-294 LTAGVVG
+294 
-301 LAFLIENKIYNEK
+301 
-314 CQTIT
+314 
-319 ISLPIL
+319 
-325 LAANIVLR
+325 
-333 AVLGNETY
+333 Y

-365 ESEEKWIWPNAAVA
+365 EWEEKWTWPNVAVA

-402 GIGGSLALSALAVI
+402 GIGGSLALSAFAVI

-428 YQSLSVML
+428 YQSLSVIL

-458 MCFMAAFTVG
+458 MCFMAVFTVG

-498 FIVLVTGSYRL
+498 FIILVTGSYRL
-509 LEDYVQLLPDKM
+509 LEDYVRLLPDKM

>member
-28 RMYAI
+28 RVYAI

-77 ESVKRLINNTDMAE
+77 ESIKRLINNTDMAE

-104 LSVNPAEASNER
+104 LSVNHAEASNECQ
-116 PKELKSKE
+116 KGLKSKE
-124 KRQRTERQSKWKELT
+124 KRQRTERQNKWKEIT
-139 KAGKYAVIG
+139 KAGKYAAIG

-154 AAAALSLAV
+154 AAAVLSLAV

-181 GAALTAGVV
+181 GVALTAGVV

-220 VLRAVLGNEAYGLI
+220 VLRAVLGNE
-234 FYIISA
+234 
-240 WIVAGA
+240 V
-246 AANIVLTRV
+246 
-255 ESEEKWTWP
+255 
-264 NAVVLVL
+264 
-271 AVLFVSLNTAG
+271 
-282 KQWFIGIVSGVV
+282 
-294 LTAGVVG
+294 
-301 LAFLIENKIYNEK
+301 
-314 CQTIT
+314 
-319 ISLPIL
+319 
-325 LAANIVLR
+325 
-333 AVLGNETY
+333 Y

-365 ESEEKWIWPNAAVA
+365 EWEEKWTWPNVAVA

-402 GIGGSLALSALAVI
+402 GIGGSLALSAFAVI

-428 YQSLSVML
+428 YQSLSVIL

-458 MCFMAAFTVG
+458 MCFMAVFTVG

-498 FIVLVTGSYRL
+498 FIILVTGSYRL
-509 LEDYVQLLPDKM
+509 LEDYVRLLPDKM

>member
-28 RMYAI
+28 RVYAI

-77 ESVKRLINNTDMAE
+77 ESIKRLINNTDMAE

-104 LSVNPAEASNER
+104 LSVNHAEASNECQ
-116 PKELKSKE
+116 KGLKSKE
-124 KRQRTERQSKWKELT
+124 KRQRTERQNKWKEIT
-139 KAGKYAVIG
+139 KAGKYAAIG

-154 AAAALSLAV
+154 AAAVLLLAV

-181 GAALTAGVV
+181 GVALTAGVV

-234 FYIISA
+234 F
-240 WIVAGA
+240 
-246 AANIVLTRV
+246 
-255 ESEEKWTWP
+255 
-264 NAVVLVL
+264 
-271 AVLFVSLNTAG
+271 
-282 KQWFIGIVSGVV
+282 
-294 LTAGVVG
+294 
-301 LAFLIENKIYNEK
+301 
-314 CQTIT
+314 
-319 ISLPIL
+319 
-325 LAANIVLR
+325 
-333 AVLGNETY
+333 
-341 GLIFH
+341 H

-365 ESEEKWIWPNAAVA
+365 EWEEKWTWPNVAVA

-402 GIGGSLALSALAVI
+402 GIGGSLALSAFAVI

-428 YQSLSVML
+428 YQSLSVIL

-458 MCFMAAFTVG
+458 MCFMVVFTVG

-498 FIVLVTGSYRL
+498 FIILVTGSYRL
-509 LEDYVQLLPDKM
+509 FEDYVQLLPDKM

>member
-28 RMYAI
+28 RVYAI

-77 ESVKRLINNTDMAE
+77 ESIKRLINNTDMAE

-104 LSVNPAEASNER
+104 LSVNPAEASN
-116 PKELKSKE
+116 KCQKGLKSKE
-124 KRQRTERQSKWKELT
+124 KRQRTERQNKWEEIT
-139 KAGKYAVIG
+139 KAGKYAAIG

-154 AAAALSLAV
+154 AAAVLSLAV

-181 GAALTAGVV
+181 GVALTAGVV

-234 FYIISA
+234 F
-240 WIVAGA
+240 
-246 AANIVLTRV
+246 
-255 ESEEKWTWP
+255 
-264 NAVVLVL
+264 
-271 AVLFVSLNTAG
+271 
-282 KQWFIGIVSGVV
+282 
-294 LTAGVVG
+294 
-301 LAFLIENKIYNEK
+301 
-314 CQTIT
+314 
-319 ISLPIL
+319 
-325 LAANIVLR
+325 
-333 AVLGNETY
+333 
-341 GLIFH
+341 H

-365 ESEEKWIWPNAAVA
+365 ELEEKWTWSNVAVA

-402 GIGGSLALSALAVI
+402 GIGGSLALSAFAVI

-428 YQSLSVML
+428 YQSLSVIL

-458 MCFMAAFTVG
+458 MCFMAVFTVG

-498 FIVLVTGSYRL
+498 FIILVTGSYRL
-509 LEDYVQLLPDKM
+509 LEDYVRLLPDKM

>member
-28 RMYAI
+28 RVYAI

-58 VEILLKAKR
+58 VEILLKAKGN
-67 DENGA
+67 ENGA

-77 ESVKRLINNTDMAE
+77 ESIKRLINNTDMAE

-104 LSVNPAEASNER
+104 LSVNPAEASN
-116 PKELKSKE
+116 KCQKGLKSKE
-124 KRQRTERQSKWKELT
+124 KRQKAEKQQSKWKEIT
-139 KAGKYAVIG
+139 KAGKYAAIG

-154 AAAALSLAV
+154 AAAVLSLAV

-181 GAALTAGVV
+181 GVALTAGVV

-234 FYIISA
+234 F
-240 WIVAGA
+240 
-246 AANIVLTRV
+246 
-255 ESEEKWTWP
+255 
-264 NAVVLVL
+264 
-271 AVLFVSLNTAG
+271 
-282 KQWFIGIVSGVV
+282 
-294 LTAGVVG
+294 
-301 LAFLIENKIYNEK
+301 
-314 CQTIT
+314 
-319 ISLPIL
+319 
-325 LAANIVLR
+325 
-333 AVLGNETY
+333 
-341 GLIFH
+341 H

-365 ESEEKWIWPNAAVA
+365 EWEEKWTWPNAAVA

-402 GIGGSLALSALAVI
+402 GIGGSLALSAFAVI
-416 VSWILEEIGAEI
+416 VSWIFEEIGAEI
-428 YQSLSVML
+428 YQSLSVIL

-458 MCFMAAFTVG
+458 MCFMAVFTVG

-498 FIVLVTGSYRL
+498 FIILVTGSYRL
-509 LEDYVQLLPDKM
+509 LEDYVRLLPDKM

>member
-28 RMYAI
+28 RVYAI

-77 ESVKRLINNTDMAE
+77 ESIKRLINNTDMAE

-104 LSVNPAEASNER
+104 LSVNPAEASN
-116 PKELKSKE
+116 KCQKGLKSKE
-124 KRQRTERQSKWKELT
+124 KRQRTERQNKWKEIT
-139 KAGKYAVIG
+139 KAGKYAAIG

-154 AAAALSLAV
+154 AAAVLSLAV

-169 TIGKQWFIGIVS
+169 TIGKQWFTGIVS
-181 GAALTAGVV
+181 GVALTAGVV

-220 VLRAVLGNEAYGLI
+220 VLRAVFGNEA
-234 FYIISA
+234 
-240 WIVAGA
+240 
-246 AANIVLTRV
+246 
-255 ESEEKWTWP
+255 
-264 NAVVLVL
+264 
-271 AVLFVSLNTAG
+271 
-282 KQWFIGIVSGVV
+282 
-294 LTAGVVG
+294 
-301 LAFLIENKIYNEK
+301 
-314 CQTIT
+314 
-319 ISLPIL
+319 
-325 LAANIVLR
+325 
-333 AVLGNETY
+333 Y

-365 ESEEKWIWPNAAVA
+365 EWEEKWTWPNVAVA

-402 GIGGSLALSALAVI
+402 GIGGSLALSAFAVI

-428 YQSLSVML
+428 YQSLSVIL

-458 MCFMAAFTVG
+458 MCFMAVFTVG

-498 FIVLVTGSYRL
+498 FIILVTGSYRL
-509 LEDYVQLLPDKM
+509 LEDYVRLLPDKM

>member
-28 RMYAI
+28 RVYAI

-77 ESVKRLINNTDMAE
+77 ESIKRLINNTDMAE

-104 LSVNPAEASNER
+104 LSVNPAEASN
-116 PKELKSKE
+116 KCQKGLKSKE
-124 KRQRTERQSKWKELT
+124 KRQRTERQNKWKEIT
-139 KAGKYAVIG
+139 KAGKYAAIG

-154 AAAALSLAV
+154 AAAVLSLAV

-181 GAALTAGVV
+181 GVALTAGVV

-234 FYIISA
+234 F
-240 WIVAGA
+240 
-246 AANIVLTRV
+246 
-255 ESEEKWTWP
+255 
-264 NAVVLVL
+264 
-271 AVLFVSLNTAG
+271 
-282 KQWFIGIVSGVV
+282 
-294 LTAGVVG
+294 
-301 LAFLIENKIYNEK
+301 
-314 CQTIT
+314 
-319 ISLPIL
+319 
-325 LAANIVLR
+325 
-333 AVLGNETY
+333 
-341 GLIFH
+341 H

-365 ESEEKWIWPNAAVA
+365 EWEEKWTWPNGAVA

-402 GIGGSLALSALAVI
+402 GIGGSLALSAFAVI

-428 YQSLSVML
+428 YQSLSVIL

-458 MCFMAAFTVG
+458 MCFMAVFTVG

-498 FIVLVTGSYRL
+498 FIILVTGSYRL
-509 LEDYVQLLPDKM
+509 LEDYVRLLPDKM

>member
-28 RMYAI
+28 RVYAI

-58 VEILLKAKR
+58 VEILLKAKG

-77 ESVKRLINNTDMAE
+77 ESIKRLINNTDMAE

-104 LSVNPAEASNER
+104 LSVNPAEASN
-116 PKELKSKE
+116 KCQKGLKSKE
-124 KRQRTERQSKWKELT
+124 KRQRTERQNKWKEIT
-139 KAGKYAVIG
+139 KAGKYAAIG

-154 AAAALSLAV
+154 AAAVLSLAV

-181 GAALTAGVV
+181 GVALTAGVV

-215 LAANI
+215 LGANI
-220 VLRAVLGNEAYGLI
+220 VLRAVLGSEA
-234 FYIISA
+234 
-240 WIVAGA
+240 
-246 AANIVLTRV
+246 
-255 ESEEKWTWP
+255 
-264 NAVVLVL
+264 
-271 AVLFVSLNTAG
+271 
-282 KQWFIGIVSGVV
+282 
-294 LTAGVVG
+294 
-301 LAFLIENKIYNEK
+301 
-314 CQTIT
+314 
-319 ISLPIL
+319 
-325 LAANIVLR
+325 
-333 AVLGNETY
+333 Y

-365 ESEEKWIWPNAAVA
+365 EWEEKWTWPNVAVA

-402 GIGGSLALSALAVI
+402 GIGGSLALSAFAVI

-428 YQSLSVML
+428 YQSLSVIL

-458 MCFMAAFTVG
+458 MCFMAVFTVG

-498 FIVLVTGSYRL
+498 FIILVTGSYRL
-509 LEDYVQLLPDKM
+509 LEDYVRLLPDKM